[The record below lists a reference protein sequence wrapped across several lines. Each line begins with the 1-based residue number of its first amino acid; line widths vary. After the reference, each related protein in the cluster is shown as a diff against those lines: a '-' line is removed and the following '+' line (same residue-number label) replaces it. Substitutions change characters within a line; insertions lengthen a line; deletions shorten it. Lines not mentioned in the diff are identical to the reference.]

1 MYKDTETLMR
11 MLDDRL
17 NYGLFTDYYLS
28 NLLMDTFLKKEN
40 YRGIDYYKIQFFKT
54 IFPL

>member
-1 MYKDTETLMR
+1 
-11 MLDDRL
+11 
-17 NYGLFTDYYLS
+17 
-28 NLLMDTFLKKEN
+28 MDTFLKKEN